1 MKYLLAA
8 MVSIIFGAQAATIA
22 IIDSGVDTEHVD
34 LVHKLWINPVEKA
47 GNGRDE
53 DRNGYQ
59 DDVFGWNFAENN
71 NLVIDRKYVGTF
83 SEDPYKFFDIQ
94 GRQFLGNVTP
104 EDEAWLL
111 EKRQD
116 AKFIKEMGIF
126 GNFVHGT
133 HVAGI
138 AADNNDRAKILSVK
152 LIPTEVNPFVKKEK
166 SNPQMPNME
175 GLPKSIRMQ
184 LLKAS
189 LNKLAETQMLQLEEI
204 ANYVGEHKSDVANGS
219 FGTGFP
225 QAMRIVPNIFK
236 IFFLR
241 APTKEETVEV
251 TKYFINTLVKHGKKM
266 VEAAPK
272 TLFVFAAGNDGLNND
287 IFPTSPT
294 NIQADNVISVAATYK
309 YNFIAPFSN
318 YGTKMVD
325 VAAPGMLIHSQIPGD
340 EYLEVSGTSQAAP
353 YVANVAA
360 QIKDMNKS
368 LTPKQIKM
376 ILMGT
381 VDSKEWLS
389 EKVKTGGIVNLN
401 RAVEAAK
408 LTHQMSVKEAIAESL
423 VNVKD
428 VVVKK
433 NKTRNFARRV
443 TPMPMPSMFR

>member
-1 MKYLLAA
+1 
-8 MVSIIFGAQAATIA
+8 
-22 IIDSGVDTEHVD
+22 
-34 LVHKLWINPVEKA
+34 
-47 GNGRDE
+47 
-53 DRNGYQ
+53 
-59 DDVFGWNFAENN
+59 
-71 NLVIDRKYVGTF
+71 
-83 SEDPYKFFDIQ
+83 
-94 GRQFLGNVTP
+94 
-104 EDEAWLL
+104 
-111 EKRQD
+111 
-116 AKFIKEMGIF
+116 
-126 GNFVHGT
+126 
-133 HVAGI
+133 
-138 AADNNDRAKILSVK
+138 
-152 LIPTEVNPFVKKEK
+152 
-166 SNPQMPNME
+166 
-175 GLPKSIRMQ
+175 
-184 LLKAS
+184 
-189 LNKLAETQMLQLEEI
+189 MLQLEEI